1 MIELKYADFRFD
13 EFAENVRN
21 SAPTSMYSDEWMNKM
36 LEITTKANEFS
47 MSDKINFSDRR
58 LMLIAYRIM
67 LKVSLKKARL
77 IEWGIVRGYF
87 DYFYNDDKKIKNDVK
102 TFLTAYIENNFGKGE
117 LTEKQIEEMN
127 NLRDIIPSY
136 NIEFPDFVQNAFAKE
151 VVVEYDDEVLRKW
164 KELREYC
171 EMVIDDKRAG
181 KKEKS
186 KCERLLISCQLFV

>member
-77 IEWGIVRGYF
+77 MEWGIVRGYF

>member
-1 MIELKYADFRFD
+1 
-13 EFAENVRN
+13 
-21 SAPTSMYSDEWMNKM
+21 
-36 LEITTKANEFS
+36 
-47 MSDKINFSDRR
+47 
-58 LMLIAYRIM
+58 
-67 LKVSLKKARL
+67 
-77 IEWGIVRGYF
+77 
-87 DYFYNDDKKIKNDVK
+87 
-102 TFLTAYIENNFGKGE
+102 
-117 LTEKQIEEMN
+117 MN